1 MKVFIRGLAVLLLA
15 LLPLWAWAEP
25 LDINTA
31 TADQLA
37 AAMVG
42 VGKAKA
48 ETIVKDR
55 EAHGPFKS
63 VDDLERVKGIGKAT
77 IEKNKDKLMVKTA
90 PSAAPTAPGTA
101 EPKH

>member
-1 MKVFIRGLAVLLLA
+1 MSAIKRVFAVILLLLA
-15 LLPLWAWAEP
+15 PVMAFGDP

-37 AAMVG
+37 ATIVG

-48 ETIVKDR
+48 EAIVKDR
-55 EAHGPFKS
+55 ETNGPFKI

-77 IEKNKDKLMVKTA
+77 VEKNKDKLAVKAVGTEA
-90 PSAAPTAPGTA
+90 KPKEAAAPA
-101 EPKH
+101 K